1 MSYHVL
7 ARRWRPQTFTEMVGQ
22 EHVLKA
28 LTNALSHDRLHHA
41 YLFTG
46 TRGVGKTT
54 VARIFAK
61 SLNCEQGVGPNP
73 CGVCSACT
81 EITEGR
87 FVDLI
92 EVDAAS
98 RTKVEDTREL
108 LENVQYSPSRG
119 RFKVYI
125 IDEVHMLSTS
135 SFNAL
140 LKTLEEPPEHVK
152 FLLATTD
159 PQKLPVTV
167 LSRCLQFNLKNMS
180 PERIVSH
187 LKYVLGQEQVPFEE
201 PALWLL
207 AKAADGSMRDALSL
221 TDQSIAFGNE
231 SVMEADVRNML
242 GTVDRAYVLHILEA
256 LAKQDAAMVLDEVA
270 RASDHAP
277 DFAGILDELIAVL
290 HRVGVGQ
297 MVPAAI
303 DNSQGDQ
310 EYILGMAQAIQPQD
324 VHLFY
329 QIALASRKD
338 MAAAADQRA
347 ALEMTLLRML
357 AFQIK
362 RPGQTLAVPQS
373 PLPNSTPVSPSPSS
387 QANPSPQVEPADANT
402 QVSQSEP
409 SASMPETV
417 GEPTAQATQV
427 ASVEPSSVQSES
439 VEPVNVEHT
448 SVETEF
454 AQPAPVNETAVA
466 VENVTQLPPQTTQTA
481 APEYTE
487 SVPPMGLSPEEL
499 PPFDYDEQD
508 YGQPQGNEPAQYN
521 EPTQSLSAM
530 GADEAKKPEPTPFAE
545 SQGSA
550 ETAFSAS
557 DSSDEPVVDSSA
569 ISNQL
574 SAIQQTLA
582 SDAPMASP
590 DSMQS
595 GALAS
600 SSVLAETSREPEKS
614 KVLEPDVTVDETSDW
629 LLIESRLTLDNF
641 SANLA
646 ANMVPVERGE
656 DTWGFVLTQDM
667 ETFLNNERK
676 ETLAKALSEV
686 LGKPLKITIE
696 PGTLQSESPA
706 EYRIRKKAE
715 RLQLAITTF
724 HEDKHVVFWKTKFGG
739 QVLEETVVPID

>member
-61 SLNCEQGVGPNP
+61 SLNCEQGVGPSP
-73 CGVCSACT
+73 CNQCSACT
-81 EITEGR
+81 EIAEGR

-140 LKTLEEPPEHVK
+140 LKTLEEPPDHVK

-242 GTVDRAYVLHILEA
+242 GTVDRGYVLHVLEA
-256 LAKQDAAMVLDEVA
+256 LAKQDAGMVLDEVS

-290 HRVGVGQ
+290 HRVAVAQ

-310 EYILGMAQAIQPQD
+310 EYILGMAQAIQPHD

-362 RPGQTLAVPQS
+362 RPGQNLQIPQT
-373 PLPNSTPVSPSPSS
+373 PLPHSSNTTPQQSEKSATQSETSTSLETPQPVAEPAKPEPASEQQFQTSVVSVTEPSS
-387 QANPSPQVEPADANT
+387 QANNAD
-402 QVSQSEP
+402 VSSEH
-409 SASMPETV
+409 AS
-417 GEPTAQATQV
+417 Q
-427 ASVEPSSVQSES
+427 
-439 VEPVNVEHT
+439 PVIDAANVE
-448 SVETEF
+448 S
-454 AQPAPVNETAVA
+454 
-466 VENVTQLPPQTTQTA
+466 
-481 APEYTE
+481 EYA
-487 SVPPMGLSPEEL
+487 PPMDP
-499 PPFDYDEQD
+499 PPFDYDEPD
-508 YGQPQGNEPAQYN
+508 YGQPTEHAAPSTPPV
-521 EPTQSLSAM
+521 E
-530 GADEAKKPEPTPFAE
+530 ADQLKKPETE
-545 SQGSA
+545 SPVEPVSSA
-550 ETAFSAS
+550 EAVTSEVYSEAS
-557 DSSDEPVVDSSA
+557 YSETPAQEHPASDEPVSDEFDSSA
-569 ISNQL
+569 ISSQL
-574 SAIQQTLA
+574 SAIQKTLSGDRAAEAMFAPPVSDLSLSEQEA
-582 SDAPMASP
+582 SDLSQKTA
-590 DSMQS
+590 D
-595 GALAS
+595 
-600 SSVLAETSREPEKS
+600 VS
-614 KVLEPDVTVDETSDW
+614 KVIDPEVSVDENSDW
-629 LLIESRLTLDNF
+629 LLIESRLKLDSF

-646 ANMVPVERGE
+646 ANMVPVERGDE
-656 DTWGFVLTQDM
+656 SWHFILTQDM
-667 ETFLNNERK
+667 ETFLNNERRD
-676 ETLAKALSEV
+676 TLAKALSDV
-686 LGKPLKITIE
+686 LGKTLAITIE
-696 PGTLQSESPA
+696 PGVLSAESPA

-715 RLQLAITTF
+715 RLQLAIETF
-724 HEDKHVVFWKTKFGG
+724 HEDKHVVFWKTQFGG
-739 QVLEETVVPID
+739 QVLEETVIPID

>member
-7 ARRWRPQTFTEMVGQ
+7 ARRWRPQTFSEMVGQ

-61 SLNCEQGVGPNP
+61 SLNCEEGVGPTP
-73 CGVCSACT
+73 CGVCSSCV
-81 EITEGR
+81 EIAEGR

-98 RTKVEDTREL
+98 RTKVEDTRDL
-108 LENVQYSPSRG
+108 LENVQYAPSRG

-180 PERIVSH
+180 PERIVNH
-187 LKYVLGQEQVPFEE
+187 LQYVLGEEKVPFEE

-231 SVMEADVRNML
+231 SVMEGDVRNML
-242 GTVDRAYVLHILEA
+242 GTVDRAYVLHVLEA
-256 LAKQDAAMVLDEVA
+256 LANQNAASILDEVA
-270 RASDHAP
+270 RAADHAP

-290 HRVGVGQ
+290 HRIAVAQ
-297 MVPAAI
+297 MVPGSV

-310 EYILGMAQAIQPQD
+310 EFVLGMSQQIQPHD

-329 QIALASRKD
+329 QIGLASRKD

-362 RPGQTLAVPQS
+362 KPGQPVSVPS
-373 PLPNSTPVSPSPSS
+373 TPLPNAQPV
-387 QANPSPQVEPADANT
+387 NQVESISASAAQTDVSAQTDRSVTSEDAGLPEQRTGSEVEEPAKKQ
-402 QVSQSEP
+402 QVHSEP
-409 SASMPETV
+409 PVAEASGSLDSAN
-417 GEPTAQATQV
+417 
-427 ASVEPSSVQSES
+427 ES
-439 VEPVNVEHT
+439 VEEHVVQPAAESLQTEPFQAETIQTEPSQGQVVNPQDIPPWEDIPENVQAGSPALEDARYV
-448 SVETEF
+448 SEVETEF
-454 AQPAPVNETAVA
+454 SEQASGETV
-466 VENVTQLPPQTTQTA
+466 L
-481 APEYTE
+481 TE
-487 SVPPMGLSPEEL
+487 
-499 PPFDYDEQD
+499 
-508 YGQPQGNEPAQYN
+508 
-521 EPTQSLSAM
+521 
-530 GADEAKKPEPTPFAE
+530 AE
-545 SQGSA
+545 STSIDPAA
-550 ETAFSAS
+550 EATTA
-557 DSSDEPVVDSSA
+557 SS
-569 ISNQL
+569 
-574 SAIQQTLA
+574 
-582 SDAPMASP
+582 
-590 DSMQS
+590 
-595 GALAS
+595 ALAS
-600 SSVLAETSREPEKS
+600 IQTQLDNPAAVDHSVAGNTLLGLEPSETSETPSQDVVASPSAVHSEAPREI
-614 KVLEPDVTVDETSDW
+614 LSDDSEW
-629 LLIESRLTLDNF
+629 LAIESQLNVDRFT
-641 SANLA
+641 ANLA
-646 ANMVPVERGE
+646 ANMVPVARES
-656 DTWGFVLTQDM
+656 DHWHFMLKTDM
-667 ETFLNNERK
+667 ETFLKPERTS
-676 ETLAKALSEV
+676 TLAAALSQALGHEV
-686 LGKPLKITIE
+686 AISIE
-696 PGTLQSESPA
+696 PGELPAESPA

-715 RLQLAITTF
+715 RLQLAISTF
-724 HEDKHVVFWKTKFGG
+724 HEDPNVMNWKNKFGA
-739 QVLEETVVPID
+739 QVLDDTIVPIDNP

>member
-61 SLNCEQGVGPNP
+61 SLNCEQGVGPSP
-73 CGVCSACT
+73 CNQCSACT
-81 EITEGR
+81 EIAEGR

-242 GTVDRAYVLHILEA
+242 GTVDRAYVLHVLEA
-256 LAKQDAAMVLDEVA
+256 LAKQDAGMVLDEIS

-290 HRVGVGQ
+290 HRIAVAQ

-310 EYILGMAQAIQPQD
+310 EYILGMAQAIQPHD

-357 AFQIK
+357 AFQMK
-362 RPGQTLAVPQS
+362 RPGQNLEVPTS
-373 PLPNSTPVSPSPSS
+373 PLPNAQAAPQVAAPQAAAPDSQNQHGQQVQQSQPVQQS
-387 QANPSPQVEPADANT
+387 QIEQSQPEPAVVQSETVQAEPIQVEPI
-402 QVSQSEP
+402 QVEPIQTETASDSMPSEP
-409 SASMPETV
+409 V
-417 GEPTAQATQV
+417 
-427 ASVEPSSVQSES
+427 SS
-439 VEPVNVEHT
+439 
-448 SVETEF
+448 
-454 AQPAPVNETAVA
+454 
-466 VENVTQLPPQTTQTA
+466 
-481 APEYTE
+481 YE
-487 SVPPMGLSPEEL
+487 SVPPAESSSGMPPMDE
-499 PPFDYDEQD
+499 PPFDYDETD
-508 YGQPQGNEPAQYN
+508 YGQPQTAPEV
-521 EPTQSLSAM
+521 E
-530 GADEAKKPEPTPFAE
+530 ADQLKKLE
-545 SQGSA
+545 S
-550 ETAFSAS
+550 ETTA
-557 DSSDEPVVDSSA
+557 EPVSSVGSVSGDDSQVMSKPA
-569 ISNQL
+569 DISSHL
-574 SAIQQTLA
+574 SAIQKTL
-582 SDAPMASP
+582 SGESP
-590 DSMQS
+590 SES
-595 GALAS
+595 NLVSAEANS
-600 SSVLAETSREPEKS
+600 SSIEQALESRVPQASVSETSAVETSAS
-614 KVLEPDVTVDETSDW
+614 KEIDPGVPVDEHSDW
-629 LLIESRLTLDNF
+629 LLIESRLKLDSF

-646 ANMVPVERGE
+646 ANMVPVERGDE
-656 DTWGFVLTQDM
+656 SWHFVLTQDM
-667 ETFLNNERK
+667 ETFLNNERRD
-676 ETLAKALSEV
+676 TMAQALSEV
-686 LGKPLKITIE
+686 LGKSLKITIE
-696 PGTLQSESPA
+696 PGALTAESPA

-715 RLQLAITTF
+715 RLQQAIETF
-724 HEDKHVVFWKTKFGG
+724 HEDKHVVFWKDKFGG
-739 QVLEETVVPID
+739 QVLEETIIPID

>member
-61 SLNCEQGVGPNP
+61 SLNCEEGVGPNP

-81 EITEGR
+81 EIAEGR

-180 PERIVSH
+180 PERIVNH
-187 LKYVLGQEQVPFEE
+187 LKYVLEQENVPFEE

-207 AKAADGSMRDALSL
+207 AKSADGSMRDALSL

-231 SVMEADVRNML
+231 SVLEADVRNML
-242 GTVDRAYVLHILEA
+242 GTVDRAYVLHVLEA
-256 LAKQDAAMVLDEVA
+256 LAKQDASMVLDEIA

-277 DFAGILDELIAVL
+277 DFGGILDELIAVL
-290 HRVGVGQ
+290 HRIGVAQ

-310 EYILGMAQAIQPQD
+310 EYILNMAQSIQPHD

-362 RPGQTLAVPQS
+362 RPGQNLAVPTVAM
-373 PLPNSTPVSPSPSS
+373 PNTTPVAPSS
-387 QANPSPQVEPADANT
+387 NVAD
-402 QVSQSEP
+402 
-409 SASMPETV
+409 SASPMNSS
-417 GEPTAQATQV
+417 AQDQQPQ
-427 ASVEPSSVQSES
+427 ASQQ
-439 VEPVNVEHT
+439 HT
-448 SVETEF
+448 SQVTHE
-454 AQPAPVNETAVA
+454 AQPIPMNESPAPMSQAQPESQPAAPVDE
-466 VENVTQLPPQTTQTA
+466 
-481 APEYTE
+481 
-487 SVPPMGLSPEEL
+487 
-499 PPFDYDEQD
+499 PPFDYDQPSPIQEAEGNVKKSQD
-508 YGQPQGNEPAQYN
+508 EITNSP
-521 EPTQSLSAM
+521 M
-530 GADEAKKPEPTPFAE
+530 
-545 SQGSA
+545 GSA
-550 ETAFSAS
+550 ESVQIES
-557 DSSDEPVVDSSA
+557 VQPEP
-569 ISNQL
+569 
-574 SAIQQTLA
+574 IQSEPIQTEPEQA
-582 SDAPMASP
+582 Q
-590 DSMQS
+590 SMQAPSQQNGQATSEPSTLQATPSELVPEVSS
-595 GALAS
+595 GIDESAL
-600 SSVLAETSREPEKS
+600 EDQNTP
-614 KVLEPDVTVDETSDW
+614 VDESSDW
-629 LLIESRLTLDNF
+629 LLIESRMDLDRF
-641 SANLA
+641 TANLA
-646 ANMVPVERGE
+646 ANMVPVERNP
-656 DTWGFVLTQDM
+656 DNWHFILTQDM

-676 ETLAKALSEV
+676 ATLGQALSKV
-686 LGKPLKITIE
+686 LGKELKVTVE
-696 PGTLQSESPA
+696 PGVLQSESPA

-715 RLQLAITTF
+715 RLQLAINTF
-724 HEDKHVVFWKTKFGG
+724 HEDNNVVFWKTSFGG
-739 QVLEETVVPID
+739 QVLEDTIVPID

>member
-1 MSYHVL
+1 
-7 ARRWRPQTFTEMVGQ
+7 MVGQ

-73 CGVCSACT
+73 CGQCSACV

-180 PERIVSH
+180 PERIVNH
-187 LKYVLGQEQVPFEE
+187 LKYVLDQEKVPFEE

-231 SVMEADVRNML
+231 SVMESDVRNML
-242 GTVDRAYVLHILEA
+242 GTVDRAYVLHVLEA

-290 HRVGVGQ
+290 HRIAVGQ
-297 MVPAAI
+297 MVPGAI

-310 EYILGMAQAIQPQD
+310 DYILGMAQAIQPHD

-362 RPGQTLAVPQS
+362 RPGQSLPIPEAT
-373 PLPNSTPVSPSPSS
+373 LPNGQPNAQQSNSVPANGSNAETASSAPV
-387 QANPSPQVEPADANT
+387 ADA
-402 QVSQSEP
+402 
-409 SASMPETV
+409 
-417 GEPTAQATQV
+417 GQV
-427 ASVEPSSVQSES
+427 AS
-439 VEPVNVEHT
+439 
-448 SVETEF
+448 ET
-454 AQPAPVNETAVA
+454 PAN
-466 VENVTQLPPQTTQTA
+466 
-481 APEYTE
+481 
-487 SVPPMGLSPEEL
+487 SVPANSMVEDKVNAASATEAPPIDP
-499 PPFDYDEQD
+499 PPFDYDE
-508 YGQPQGNEPAQYN
+508 PASKGSDQ
-521 EPTQSLSAM
+521 L
-530 GADEAKKPEPTPFAE
+530 KKPEIEATTEPSASVAGLRGEPI
-545 SQGSA
+545 QA
-550 ETAFSAS
+550 ETTQSEPVQSESIQSDSAQSMKSESIQSDSAQSMKSESVEPQPDALAPAFQADNGAVAQNVQPEPMPYDDEQLYPETMNNDGMSAS
-557 DSSDEPVVDSSA
+557 EALVEPADISSH
-569 ISNQL
+569 L
-574 SAIQQTLA
+574 SDIQQTL
-582 SDAPMASP
+582 SSSTGFAPPEAVSN
-590 DSMQS
+590 DHSS
-595 GALAS
+595 GASGVNTAQDQTADS
-600 SSVLAETSREPEKS
+600 ERPEDNT
-614 KVLEPDVTVDETSDW
+614 PVDESSDW
-629 LLIESRLTLDNF
+629 LLIERRLKLDKF

-656 DTWGFVLTQDM
+656 EHWHFILTQDM
-667 ETFLNNERK
+667 ETFLNNERRDN
-676 ETLAKALSEV
+676 LANALSEV
-686 LGKPLKITIE
+686 LGKALKITVE
-696 PGTLQSESPA
+696 PGSLPSESPA

-739 QVLEETVVPID
+739 QVLEDTVVPID

>member
-61 SLNCEQGVGPNP
+61 SLNCEEGVGPNP
-73 CGVCSACT
+73 CGQCSACV
-81 EITEGR
+81 EIAEGR

-180 PERIVSH
+180 PERIVNH
-187 LKYVLGQEQVPFEE
+187 LKFVLGQEKVPFEE

-231 SVMEADVRNML
+231 SVMELDVQNML
-242 GTVDRAYVLHILEA
+242 GTVDRAYVAHILEA
-256 LAKQDAAMVLDEVA
+256 LAKQNAVMVLDEVA
-270 RASDHAP
+270 RAADHAP
-277 DFAGILDELIAVL
+277 DYSGILDELIAML
-290 HRVGVGQ
+290 HRVAVGQ
-297 MVPAAI
+297 MVPGAI

-310 EYILGMAQAIQPQD
+310 EYIIGMCQVIQPHD

-362 RPGQTLAVPQS
+362 RPGQTLDVPS
-373 PLPNSTPVSPSPSS
+373 TPLPNAQSIPDQQTVSNEQPVSHEQPAAHIQPEATAQVSPS
-387 QANPSPQVEPADANT
+387 QVVPPEAHA
-402 QVSQSEP
+402 SEP
-409 SASMPETV
+409 FSTGNGQVLNAA
-417 GEPTAQATQV
+417 GEQTEKKPQQN
-427 ASVEPSSVQSES
+427 SVESVGST
-439 VEPVNVEHT
+439 EPNT
-448 SVETEF
+448 
-454 AQPAPVNETAVA
+454 
-466 VENVTQLPPQTTQTA
+466 
-481 APEYTE
+481 
-487 SVPPMGLSPEEL
+487 
-499 PPFDYDEQD
+499 YDEQ
-508 YGQPQGNEPAQYN
+508 
-521 EPTQSLSAM
+521 
-530 GADEAKKPEPTPFAE
+530 
-545 SQGSA
+545 SA
-550 ETAFSAS
+550 EPLQRNEAS
-557 DSSDEPVVDSSA
+557 TVELEPVSNVEVIQEEKVQADSG
-569 ISNQL
+569 NDVVHVKEVQVK
-574 SAIQQTLA
+574 
-582 SDAPMASP
+582 DER
-590 DSMQS
+590 
-595 GALAS
+595 
-600 SSVLAETSREPEKS
+600 VLDEQPGHDQ
-614 KVLEPDVTVDETSDW
+614 PVDEHSDW
-629 LLIESRLTLDNF
+629 LVLERALELDRF
-641 SANLA
+641 TANLA
-646 ANMVPVERGE
+646 ANMVPVERGS
-656 DTWGFVLTQDM
+656 DAWHFILTKDM
-667 ETFLNNERK
+667 ETFLNKERVA
-676 ETLAKALSEV
+676 TLSEALSV
-686 LGKPLKITIE
+686 AIGKSVTVTVE
-696 PGTLQSESPA
+696 PGTLTAESPA

-715 RLQLAITTF
+715 RLQLAISTF
-724 HEDKHVVFWKTKFGG
+724 HDDPHVVFWKSNFGG
-739 QVLEETVVPID
+739 QVLEDTVVPID

>member
-61 SLNCEQGVGPNP
+61 SLNCEEGVGPNP

-81 EITEGR
+81 EIAEGR

-180 PERIVSH
+180 PERIVNH
-187 LKYVLGQEQVPFEE
+187 LKYVLEQEDVPFEE

-207 AKAADGSMRDALSL
+207 AKSADGSMRDALSL

-231 SVMEADVRNML
+231 SVLEADVRNML

-256 LAKQDAAMVLDEVA
+256 LAKQDASMVLDEIA

-277 DFAGILDELIAVL
+277 DFGGILDELIAVL
-290 HRVGVGQ
+290 HRIGVAQ

-310 EYILGMAQAIQPQD
+310 EYILGMAQSIQPHD

-347 ALEMTLLRML
+347 ALEMTLLRIL

-362 RPGQTLAVPQS
+362 RPGQNLAVPTS
-373 PLPNSTPVSPSPSS
+373 AMPNTTPVASS
-387 QANPSPQVEPADANT
+387 SVPAAVMNPTAQDPQS
-402 QVSQSEP
+402 QVSQQQAPQAVPELQPNPVNEP
-409 SASMPETV
+409 SVAVNQAESVSQTDPASQSAPPID
-417 GEPTAQATQV
+417 EPPFDYDQPSAPQGAE
-427 ASVEPSSVQSES
+427 ASVKKSQDDVATPSLVSADSIQAAPVQSES
-439 VEPVNVEHT
+439 VQPEQTASAEVQD
-448 SVETEF
+448 
-454 AQPAPVNETAVA
+454 QPAVA
-466 VENVTQLPPQTTQTA
+466 SESISNA
-481 APEYTE
+481 SEGIDE
-487 SVPPMGLSPEEL
+487 SVLE
-499 PPFDYDEQD
+499 D
-508 YGQPQGNEPAQYN
+508 
-521 EPTQSLSAM
+521 QS
-530 GADEAKKPEPTPFAE
+530 TP
-545 SQGSA
+545 
-550 ETAFSAS
+550 
-557 DSSDEPVVDSSA
+557 VDA
-569 ISNQL
+569 
-574 SAIQQTLA
+574 
-582 SDAPMASP
+582 
-590 DSMQS
+590 
-595 GALAS
+595 
-600 SSVLAETSREPEKS
+600 
-614 KVLEPDVTVDETSDW
+614 TSDW
-629 LLIESRLTLDNF
+629 LLIESRLDLDRF
-641 SANLA
+641 TANLA
-646 ANMVPVERGE
+646 ANMVPVERNS
-656 DTWGFVLTQDM
+656 DSWHFILTQDM

-676 ETLAKALSEV
+676 ATLGQALSNV
-686 LGKPLKITIE
+686 LGKELNVTVE
-696 PGTLQSESPA
+696 PGVLQSESPA

-715 RLQLAITTF
+715 RLQLAINTF
-724 HEDKHVVFWKTKFGG
+724 HEDNNVVFWKTSFGG
-739 QVLEETVVPID
+739 QVLEDTIEPID

>member
-73 CGVCSACT
+73 CGICSSCV
-81 EITEGR
+81 EIAEGR

-98 RTKVEDTREL
+98 RTKVEDTRDL
-108 LENVQYSPSRG
+108 LENVQYAPSRG

-187 LKYVLGQEQVPFEE
+187 LQFVLGEEKVPFED

-231 SVMEADVRNML
+231 SVMESDVRNML
-242 GTVDRAYVLHILEA
+242 GTVDRAYVLHILES
-256 LAKQDAAMVLDEVA
+256 LSQQNAASILDEVS
-270 RASDHAP
+270 RAADHAP
-277 DFAGILDELIAVL
+277 DFAGILDELISVL
-290 HRVGVGQ
+290 HRIAVGQ
-297 MVPAAI
+297 MVPASV

-310 EYILGMAQAIQPQD
+310 EFILGMSQLIQPHD

-329 QIALASRKD
+329 QIGLASRKD

-362 RPGQTLAVPQS
+362 RPGQTLPIPNT
-373 PLPNSTPVSPSPSS
+373 PLPNSEAVNSHPSGTVASSESEPVATPPVSNEPISDQTVEVSETEKKSQPQAHELVDGVVPSS
-387 QANPSPQVEPADANT
+387 VTQNPDNTEPQNSEGNESAKPQSLADIPPWEDIPESLT
-402 QVSQSEP
+402 QESVNQQSETNQQRQDDNNIEPEVERVAEAQTADQAP
-409 SASMPETV
+409 SVDNSESINNEFNNNEFTNNELV
-417 GEPTAQATQV
+417 NSVSVDVEEKTQHQT
-427 ASVEPSSVQSES
+427 SVEPNS
-439 VEPVNVEHT
+439 
-448 SVETEF
+448 
-454 AQPAPVNETAVA
+454 
-466 VENVTQLPPQTTQTA
+466 
-481 APEYTE
+481 
-487 SVPPMGLSPEEL
+487 
-499 PPFDYDEQD
+499 
-508 YGQPQGNEPAQYN
+508 
-521 EPTQSLSAM
+521 SLS
-530 GADEAKKPEPTPFAE
+530 D
-545 SQGSA
+545 SA
-550 ETAFSAS
+550 EERI
-557 DSSDEPVVDSSA
+557 EPSRSL
-569 ISNQL
+569 N
-574 SAIQQTLA
+574 
-582 SDAPMASP
+582 
-590 DSMQS
+590 
-595 GALAS
+595 
-600 SSVLAETSREPEKS
+600 VLETSFDDS
-614 KVLEPDVTVDETSDW
+614 ALVDATSEW
-629 LLIESRLTLDNF
+629 LLIESRLDVDRFT
-641 SANLA
+641 ANLA
-646 ANMVPVERGE
+646 ANMVPVVRDE
-656 DTWGFVLTQDM
+656 TNWHFILKTDM
-667 ETFLNNERK
+667 ETFLKPERTL
-676 ETLAKALSEV
+676 TLASAISNV
-686 LGKPLKITIE
+686 IGKQITISIE
-696 PGTLQSESPA
+696 PAELTSESPA
-706 EYRIRKKAE
+706 DYRLRMKAE
-715 RLQLAITTF
+715 RIQLAVSTF
-724 HEDKHVVFWKTKFGG
+724 HEDANVLVWKNKFGG
-739 QVLEETVVPID
+739 KVLDDTIVPIDP